1 MSASLPSS
9 VAPAQL
15 ECPKCNA
22 SIGYFDTKNSTFFV
36 CPTCRTFFE
45 YENEGPPRIINGFKQ
60 VLVENPTLLLGTVG
74 TLLGESYLVVGF
86 ILKREV
92 RYPAQWIEYMLLD
105 QATGAYVQLAVFE
118 GHWMFV
124 EPVQG
129 SYQVGLPTS
138 RRAYVF
144 TNDTNYA
151 LYNRYQQQVLYA
163 MGEFDWNI
171 LDDEKL
177 NISEFIAPPYMLV
190 QERNPRTKK
199 SEWYKATYLEP
210 DTIQAAFNLEPQRMP
225 WREGVG
231 AIQPAPGEASWP
243 ALSQFSLVMA
253 LVIVVTQALFLFV
266 KPQQQLLSQQ
276 FSSQALTDTNAAAA
290 AVAGSNNVIVTPSFE
305 VQGPA
310 ALEFDLRSSLSNQ
323 WLEIPVSLVNEK
335 TGQSY
340 EFTKNLEFYSGVEG
354 GESWSEGSQ
363 SDDATLAGIPS
374 GRYHLNIYP
383 ATEAGLDL
391 PIDLTV
397 TQNTP
402 LHSNAI
408 LFLLLLAIYPG
419 IQLYRRYTHEQT
431 RWLNSDYGPQE
442 AAE

>member
-1 MSASLPSS
+1 M
-9 VAPAQL
+9 
-15 ECPKCNA
+15 
-22 SIGYFDTKNSTFFV
+22 G
-36 CPTCRTFFE
+36 
-45 YENEGPPRIINGFKQ
+45 GFKKA
-60 VLVENPTLLLGTVG
+60 LVEQPTLLLGAVG
-74 TLLGESYLVVGF
+74 ALFGNTYCVVGF

-92 RYPAQWIEYMLLD
+92 RYPAQWMEYMLLD
-105 QATGAYVQLAVFE
+105 QATGTYVQLAVFE

-129 SYQVGLPTS
+129 GYKVGRPTS
-138 RRAYVF
+138 RNAYVF

-171 LDDEKL
+171 FDDEKL

-199 SEWYKATYLEP
+199 SEWYKATYVEP
-210 DTIQAAFNLEPQRMP
+210 AAVQAAFNLEPQRMP
-225 WREGVG
+225 WRQGVG

-243 ALSQFSLVMA
+243 VLMWFSWLMA
-253 LVIVVTQALFLFV
+253 LIIVVTQALFLFV
-266 KPQQQLLSQQ
+266 KPQQELLNQQ
-276 FSSQALTDTNAAAA
+276 FRSQPTTLDNTVTASA
-290 AVAGSNNVIVTPSFE
+290 AGSNNVIVTSSFE
-305 VQGPA
+305 VKGPA

-340 EFTKNLEFYSGVEG
+340 EFTKSLEHYFGIED
-354 GESWSEGSQ
+354 GESWSEGSEN
-363 SDDATLAGIPS
+363 DNATLAGIPS

-383 ATEAGLDL
+383 TTEAGLDL
-391 PIDLTV
+391 PINLVV

-408 LFLLLLAIYPG
+408 LFLLMLAIYPG
-419 IQLYRRYTHEQT
+419 IQFFRRYNHEKT

-442 AAE
+442 AE

>member
-1 MSASLPSS
+1 MSEHLPAT

-15 ECPKCNA
+15 ECPKCTA
-22 SIGYFDTKNSTFFV
+22 IVTYFDAKNSTFYV
-36 CPTCRTFFE
+36 CPHCRSFFE
-45 YENEGPPRIINGFKQ
+45 YENEGPPRIMGGFKK

-92 RYPAQWIEYMLLD
+92 RHSAQWIEYMLLH

-118 GHWMFV
+118 GHWMLIELV
-124 EPVQG
+124 RG
-129 SYQVGLPTS
+129 SYKVGLPSS
-138 RRAYVF
+138 RHAYVF
-144 TNDTNYA
+144 TDDTNYA
-151 LYNRYQQQVLYA
+151 LYNRYQQIVLYA

-171 LDDEKL
+171 LEDEKL

-210 DTIQAAFNLEPQRMP
+210 STVQAAFNLEPQRMP
-225 WREGVG
+225 WRGGVG
-231 AIQPAPGEASWP
+231 AIQSAPGEASWP
-243 ALSQFSLVMA
+243 ALSQFSLIMA
-253 LVIVVTQALFLFV
+253 LVIVVTQALLLFV
-266 KPQQQLLSQQ
+266 KPQQQLLNQQ
-276 FSSQALTDTNAAAA
+276 FSSQAVTNANAA
-290 AVAGSNNVIVTPSFE
+290 AGSNNVIVTSSFE

-310 ALEFDLRSSLSNQ
+310 ALEFDLHSSLSNQ

-335 TGQSY
+335 TGQNY
-340 EFTKNLEFYSGVEG
+340 EFTKNLEYYSGVED
-354 GESWSEGSQ
+354 GESWSEGNE

-391 PIDLTV
+391 PINLTV

-419 IQLYRRYTHEQT
+419 IQFYRRYTHEQT

-442 AAE
+442 AAQ